1 METRQE
7 LLLKFMLA
15 LASNSQIFLESD
27 QAELTSSQ
35 TADIIYCTADALV
48 DRFYRSLG

>member
-1 METRQE
+1 METRDE

-27 QAELTSSQ
+27 EAELSSDV
-35 TADIIYCTADALV
+35 TADIIFCTANSLV
-48 DRFYRSLG
+48 DRYYKSLG